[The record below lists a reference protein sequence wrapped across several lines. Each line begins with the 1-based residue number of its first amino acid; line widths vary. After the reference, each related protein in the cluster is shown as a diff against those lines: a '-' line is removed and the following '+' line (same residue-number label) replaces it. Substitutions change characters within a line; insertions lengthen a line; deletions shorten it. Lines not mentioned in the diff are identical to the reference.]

1 MTALDEVILAYHFCS
16 IEGIAAVTAED
27 KVFKHKAINMRHGGN
42 RLVHGLPRVSLG
54 SILRLSELAFHEL
67 LINVLSS
74 CEGRRKL
81 LIA

>member
-42 RLVHGLPRVSLG
+42 RLVRLPRVSLG
-54 SILRLSELAFHEL
+54 SILRLSE
-67 LINVLSS
+67 
-74 CEGRRKL
+74 
-81 LIA
+81 